1 MTAPP
6 DTRSPAITEEQL
18 KRLEQQFERLL
29 HQRSGG
35 AITVTDPRVSQVQTW
50 ILGLVGMGL
59 IAAGCWV
66 GQSINV
72 LSGAVAAAVL
82 RLDQQ
87 DKTQDDHE
95 ARLRSLERRP

>member
-1 MTAPP
+1 MTTPP
-6 DTRSPAITEEQL
+6 DTRPSAITEEQL
-18 KRLEQQFERLL
+18 NRLLQDVRRMLEQR
-29 HQRSGG
+29 GG
-35 AITVTDPRVSQVQTW
+35 GGITVTDPRVSQVQTW

-72 LSGAVAAAVL
+72 LSTSVAAAVL